1 MKSRTP
7 KWGRVILASIV
18 LVAVPALL
26 LAEAG
31 RPWNRGSLPISIRG
45 RVHFAAAQVPAFP
58 MGDPRLDKPENWP
71 ERMTIGGVPCVRRI
85 HAWDDDDA
93 IALASLKDA
102 EPEHRLMLFYDHAGS
117 GWNSS
122 NAGWGPRYSWNEHKK
137 LIERIWY
144 EPDSSRLVT
153 HDYTYYRS
161 GRLLGYS
168 VRQEPRKHPRASA
181 KPYEFLSEFFDNEGH
196 LIAIGYEKMS
206 PGSRDSVYAWMGDVV
221 PYDQFRMKTHILYSS
236 AHPGDR

>member
-1 MKSRTP
+1 MKSRTR
-7 KWGRVILASIV
+7 KWGRVILASLV

-26 LAEAG
+26 LAEA
-31 RPWNRGSLPISIRG
+31 RKPWNRAALPTSIRG

-58 MGDPRLDKPENWP
+58 MGDRRLDKAENWP
-71 ERMTIGGVPCVRRI
+71 ATMTIGGIPCVRRI

-93 IALASLKDA
+93 VALASLKDA

-117 GWNSS
+117 GWNSA
-122 NAGWGPRYSWNEHKK
+122 NAGWGPRYTWNAQRK
-137 LIERIWY
+137 LIERLWY
-144 EPDSSRLVT
+144 EPDSTRLVT

-168 VRQEPRKHPRASA
+168 VRKEPRKHARISA
-181 KPYEFLSEFFDNEGH
+181 KPYEFLSQFFDDDGK
-196 LIAIGYEKMS
+196 LIAIAYEKMS
-206 PGSRDSVYAWMGDVV
+206 TDSRDSVYAWMGAVV